1 MFTNTKYC
9 RTKKILGTFLLVL
22 FIVCPV
28 IGYAEEEGL
37 HFYVQPEFPE
47 SQLEGNTSY
56 FDLCLDPGQTET
68 LVLQLSNI
76 DSETVTIQITPHT
89 AYTNVH
95 GVVEYG
101 KDADQSDNTLPYSI
115 DELIETPESIVL
127 EANESQTIELSLK
140 MPDEYFEGMLAGGLR
155 ISEIKE
161 ESNTDKTAGEGV
173 AITNE
178 FSYVI
183 GILASNDRSSI
194 EAELGLID
202 VFADQL
208 NYRNVISATLQNS
221 TPTFIN
227 RLEVEATVQKEG
239 ETDVLYEAN
248 KEQMQMAPNSHFDF
262 PISLDGAR
270 FQSGDYVLTMVA
282 RFGEDEW
289 AWTQSFTI
297 DGEKARALNR
307 SDVTIDPSINW
318 WMIISITLTIGL
330 LSVFGYKIVKKR
342 K

>member
-1 MFTNTKYC
+1 M
-9 RTKKILGTFLLVL
+9 KKILSTFLLVL

-28 IGYAEEEGL
+28 IGYAEDEEL
-37 HFYVQPEFPE
+37 NFYVQPEFPE

-56 FDLCLDPGQTET
+56 FDLRLDPGQTET

-76 DSETVTIQITPHT
+76 DSDAVTIQITAHT

-101 KDADQSDNTLPYSI
+101 KDAEQPDNTLPYSI
-115 DELIETPESIVL
+115 DELIATPENITL
-127 EANESQTIELSLK
+127 EANESRTIELSLT
-140 MPDEYFEGMLAGGLR
+140 MPDEAFEGMLAGGLR
-155 ISEIKE
+155 ISEVKE
-161 ESNTDKTAGEGV
+161 DSNTEETAGEGV

-183 GILASNDRSSI
+183 GVLVSNNRSSI
-194 EAELGLID
+194 EAELDLMD

-239 ETDVLYEAN
+239 DTDVLYEAN

-262 PISLDGAR
+262 PISLDGDR

-282 RFGEDEW
+282 RSGEEEW
-289 AWTQSFTI
+289 KWTQAFTI
-297 DGEKARALNR
+297 EGEKARALNR
-307 SDVTIDPSINW
+307 SDVTVDTSINW
-318 WMIISITLTIGL
+318 WMVISVTLTIVL
-330 LSVFGYKIVKKR
+330 LSTFVYKIVTKKEVEPDL
-342 K
+342 

>member
-1 MFTNTKYC
+1 M
-9 RTKKILGTFLLVL
+9 KKILSTFLLVL

-28 IGYAEEEGL
+28 IGYAEDEEL
-37 HFYVQPEFPE
+37 NFYVQPEFPE

-56 FDLCLDPGQTET
+56 FDLRLDPGQTET

-76 DSETVTIQITPHT
+76 DSDVVTIQITAHT

-101 KDADQSDNTLPYSI
+101 KDAEQPDNTLPYSI
-115 DELIETPESIVL
+115 DELIATPENITL
-127 EANESQTIELSLK
+127 EANESRTIELSLT
-140 MPDEYFEGMLAGGLR
+140 MPDEAFEGMLAGGLR
-155 ISEIKE
+155 ISEVKE
-161 ESNTDKTAGEGV
+161 DSNTEETAGEGV

-183 GILASNDRSSI
+183 GVLVSNNRSSI
-194 EAELGLID
+194 EAELDLMD

-239 ETDVLYEAN
+239 DTDVLYEAN

-262 PISLDGAR
+262 PISLDGDR

-282 RFGEDEW
+282 RSGEEEW
-289 AWTQSFTI
+289 KWTQAFTI
-297 DGEKARALNR
+297 EGEKARALNR
-307 SDVTIDPSINW
+307 SDVTVDTSINW
-318 WMIISITLTIGL
+318 WMVISVTLTIVL
-330 LSVFGYKIVKKR
+330 LSTFVYKIVTKKEVEPDL
-342 K
+342 